1 MYRVFI
7 DITKI
12 IHGNVCI
19 IMILKVLLLK
29 KKDTYLIYGTLLQP
43 CNIYYCHKCMYF

>member
-7 DITKI
+7 DTRKI
-12 IHGNVCI
+12 IHGNTC

-29 KKDTYLIYGTLLQP
+29 KKDTYLLYGTLLQF